1 MDQRLG
7 RALRLIRGH
16 FMLMRPVQLLW
27 FDIFIGLSAFTV
39 LTKEMPGAH
48 FLLFI
53 LTSLFADAA
62 ACTINDY
69 GDVNSDSISTE
80 GSRKLRPLCTGLVD
94 KRAAKV
100 QAYVLFGLS
109 LVLAFTLD
117 IYLFFFAL
125 ALVLLSHQ
133 YSMRPLKMNGRPFI
147 SQLFWVMFAVLYY
160 GAISSYLMRYE
171 GISWTDVMNGLY
183 FLAVLV
189 LFMGIAETLAKD
201 LRDLENDGA
210 SGKRTTSVHVGNR
223 VASAASF
230 VFSMVGISLW
240 AYPFLFVHDTHLVLK
255 GLMFLVYLSWTAA
268 SLFLCISLYKG
279 YTKSRA
285 RELHVSYLL
294 TLTSILAITFVAGV
308 S

>member
-1 MDQRLG
+1 
-7 RALRLIRGH
+7 
-16 FMLMRPVQLLW
+16 
-27 FDIFIGLSAFTV
+27 
-39 LTKEMPGAH
+39 
-48 FLLFI
+48 
-53 LTSLFADAA
+53 
-62 ACTINDY
+62 
-69 GDVNSDSISTE
+69 
-80 GSRKLRPLCTGLVD
+80 
-94 KRAAKV
+94 
-100 QAYVLFGLS
+100 
-109 LVLAFTLD
+109 
-117 IYLFFFAL
+117 
-125 ALVLLSHQ
+125 
-133 YSMRPLKMNGRPFI
+133 
-147 SQLFWVMFAVLYY
+147 
-160 GAISSYLMRYE
+160 
-171 GISWTDVMNGLY
+171 
-183 FLAVLV
+183 
-189 LFMGIAETLAKD
+189 MGIAETLAKD